1 MTAAASHQRARLI
14 RRRLLYGDWTWL
26 IRDPLDLLRLAFIG
40 GTLAFALMGRSTAV
54 GLTAASALL
63 LICRIIDLPRR
74 FDFAVIVAMTLI
86 AWGTALGL
94 YGDYYF
100 YDNVVHAV
108 APAFYAPVL
117 YLVLVRLEVL
127 VDPARTSIA
136 RHHVGVFVSTLALG
150 MAVGAGYEV
159 IEWLSDSL
167 LGTHLVKSIDD
178 TGSDLLEGTLGSLAG
193 ATLVAVWS
201 IRSWTT
207 RRSATQAPLRHEQLV
222 RLRKAA
228 EAMRPRPLIR
238 SIGRL
243 RALPLA
249 VSGLASLA
257 VGAAMLVWR
266 EPALRTIE
274 VLFGIAML
282 TQALFDAPAA
292 IRGFHSLRKPNGAP
306 AVLGEA
312 ALGAAV
318 ILSPGITRLGLA
330 YLIGSAAVVLALLE
344 AAALSTGGGSERA
357 RWLAG
362 TGSVVAFVF
371 GIAILALP
379 DHSLDATVVALG
391 LLLMSLGALR
401 IVRATEARL
410 RRPSVAEGNQGE
422 IDDEGKVVGAAA
434 RAEAAPA
441 HGDPVTDEAMIERN
455 AQQRTPGGP
464 TVRRPPARERVP

>member
-1 MTAAASHQRARLI
+1 MMTTAASRAGAQMNRH
-14 RRRLLYGDWTWL
+14 RLLYGDWTWL
-26 IRDPLDLLRLAFIG
+26 IRDPLDLLRLAFFG

-54 GLTAASALL
+54 GLTAASALI

-94 YGDYYF
+94 YGDYFF
-100 YDNVVHAV
+100 YDNVVHGV

-117 YLVLVRLEVL
+117 YLVLVRLQVL

-167 LGTHLVKSIDD
+167 LGTHFVKSIDD
-178 TGSDLLEGTLGSLAG
+178 TGSDLLEDTLGSLAG

-207 RRSATQAPLRHEQLV
+207 RRSASVASLRHEHRV
-222 RLRKAA
+222 RLHKVA
-228 EAMRPRPLIR
+228 EAMRARPLIR
-238 SIGRL
+238 SLGRL
-243 RALPLA
+243 RVLPLA
-249 VSGLASLA
+249 LSGLASFA
-257 VGAAMLVWR
+257 VGAAMLTWR

-292 IRGFHSLRKPNGAP
+292 VRTVSSLRRPNGAP

-312 ALGAAV
+312 ALGTAV
-318 ILSPGITRLGLA
+318 ILSPGLTRLGLA
-330 YLIGSAAVVLALLE
+330 YLIGSAAIVLGLLE
-344 AAALSTGGGSERA
+344 AAALSSGGGSERA

-379 DHSLDATVVALG
+379 HHSLDATVVALG

-401 IVRATEARL
+401 VVRAIEARL
-410 RRPSVAEGNQGE
+410 RRPSTAERDKGE
-422 IDDEGKVVGAAA
+422 IDD
-434 RAEAAPA
+434 
-441 HGDPVTDEAMIERN
+441 
-455 AQQRTPGGP
+455 
-464 TVRRPPARERVP
+464 